1 MKKIIIGIILA
12 LCSLGIYAS
21 DDFVDKIMV
30 DAHKDYYVNREHIFR
45 MFIKN
50 MDKMIVYNSDTSSG
64 YYLVPINDIDEE
76 YYVRLSNDK
85 ELIKVIEKIY
95 NLKVE
100 RIARYTTTYN
110 MPFKPFYRCNY
121 IKVYLKNP

>member
-1 MKKIIIGIILA
+1 MKKIIVGIMLA
-12 LCSLGIYAS
+12 LCSLTTYTS

-30 DAHKDYYVNREHIFR
+30 DAYKDYYANREHIFR

-50 MDKMIVYNSDTSSG
+50 MDKMIACNSNTSSG
-64 YYLVPINDIDEE
+64 YYLVPINDIGEE
-76 YYVRLSNDK
+76 YYVTLSNDK

-110 MPFKPFYRCNY
+110 TPFKPFYRCNY